1 MAIKLNGTKGS
12 DNISVIS
19 GENIINAGNGD
30 DNILIG
36 GGKNT
41 ITGGK
46 DDNVITL
53 LDMSKLLNSFGE
65 PAGFGQNTINLTK
78 GENLI
83 IDCQE
88 YTTRPDSKIVGK
100 DLVLTFSDKESVTL
114 KNFASKDVVGSN
126 GSVSLKLKGSEELID
141 LKSEIYT
148 SAATFNKKGEYKGSW
163 LSEVIDAI
171 NEPAYGKNDKG
182 VSINA
187 GAGDDDITGSDF
199 NDTITGGKGENTLNL
214 SAGFG
219 NDVVNLTKGETLSIE
234 YDNYAGEIT
243 YEVVKKDLIVN
254 FGDDS
259 VTLKN
264 YYSKETG
271 ATVIINGVNA
281 DQVNVLGEVEVTSS
295 KKTGSALADDLNA
308 SAYKADVEKIG
319 KGVYLN
325 GAGGYDNL
333 VGSKHNDTIKGGNG
347 DDMINGGTG
356 NDDIEG
362 DDGDDTI
369 YGGAGND
376 EIEGDDGKDTIYGGD
391 GDDEIEGGKGDDYLV
406 GGLGKDSIYGGD
418 GNDEITAGIDTDDD
432 TWGTDTHGNYV
443 DGGKGDDYIY
453 GSNQKDTLKGGDGN
467 DFVWTMGGNDTVYGG
482 KGHDALV
489 AEAGGS
495 SKLYGEAG
503 NDLIEI
509 KHDGDVAYGGD
520 GDDELHVGYKD
531 IDTSVYGTEIDATI
545 YGGKGNDVISIFTGG
560 ATVNGEAGNDVI
572 YGSRTAASDI
582 IFAKGG
588 GNDVYKYMGQG
599 DTLVFDKIN
608 ASSLSFDTV
617 TSSRADKYYSY
628 NEEDRW
634 YENPV
639 KEHTDL
645 VIKYGK
651 NQSVKIE
658 DYNPET
664 MDDIYIQTKDGGK
677 VLLSD
682 MLKSYY
688 GTTKSDKIVTDKEIV
703 HAFAGNDKITITSEG
718 SEVYAGDGKD
728 TVYGGAGDDAIY
740 GEAGNDSLYGGAGYD
755 YIVGGDGNDYIDGQ
769 EGTSYLVGG
778 TGNDTIYG
786 GAEYDYVEGGDG
798 NDVIYGNAGDDYL
811 VGNSGADTIYGG
823 EGDDTIMAS
832 TYFGATKPEGVD
844 TVTDYYSHFLA
855 DKNAKT
861 IDGGEGADVIW
872 GSDGAD
878 TIQGGDGDDSVYA
891 FGEGSVIDLGN
902 GNDLTNLYKNTSKT
916 VYAGAGEDTVS
927 VEYGKATVYGG
938 EGNDTLWGGYVSD
951 STFVFAA
958 GDGNDTYQ
966 YRGGQ
971 RVAEY
976 CNDTLV
982 FENISSADMTF
993 AQDGNNLVIN
1003 YADNSSVALENYF
1016 KEGVDT
1022 SKWNVYVE
1030 TTEGKV
1036 LLSEMEGLQNLLL
1049 KLATPEGAIAGTIGD
1064 DKIVT
1069 SAANETIYGYQGD
1082 DILEAS
1088 GAGSVVYGGE
1098 GNDVISIAGAN
1109 TEVEAGKG
1117 DDTINTMRHAASVLT
1132 FNKGDGHDVITQIN
1146 QLPDFVATQKDYLKF
1161 TDTTSVLNLTY
1172 KQVDNDLVISRNQGA
1187 DTVTIKDYYAEG
1199 VDYKIVLEDK
1209 KGNQTELSKLLATE
1223 NADFVLGL
1231 NADDTINA
1239 LAGNDTVYAL
1249 EGNDT
1254 IDGGDGDDRLYGGN
1268 GDDTINGGAGK
1279 DNISGGT
1286 GDDTIYGGDE
1296 KDTLY
1301 GGDGKD
1307 IIYGGA
1313 GDDLIGNS
1321 NSDAGDDEFHGG
1333 DGKDQIK
1340 GGAGNDY
1347 IYGDAGN
1354 DTIWGNT
1361 GDDYIYGGDGD
1372 DTIYTESNSNAT
1384 TLGND
1389 YVDGGAGNDLIY
1401 CGSGNDTVY
1410 GGDGNDNINGFK
1422 GDNVIYGGA
1431 GNDQLNGGDG
1441 NNYFSTGTGNDTVS
1455 AGAGNDTVLV
1465 GKGYTKIYDK
1475 GGDDLVKIADIDTAK
1490 VSLRDMAGNDVIE
1503 FTATDSDN
1511 VNVVFNIDQ
1520 EGNTDYDGIR
1530 IIGDAD
1536 LDAWKAGTSLT
1547 GGISITRD
1555 SGVVETIKT
1564 ADGFQITSTDIDAL
1578 KADVVSWLTKPGNDF
1593 ADVQTAL
1600 TTGTEDQ
1607 VNELMAVFETANWQ
1621 QIV

>member
-53 LDMSKLLNSFGE
+53 LDMSKLLNPSGE

-83 IDCQE
+83 IDCQD
-88 YTTRPDSKIVGK
+88 YTTRPDTKIVGK

-148 SAATFNKKGEYKGSW
+148 TAATFNKKGEYKGSW

-187 GAGDDDITGSDF
+187 GAGDDEITGSEF

-271 ATVIINGVNA
+271 ATVIINDVNA
-281 DQVNVLGEVEVTSS
+281 SQVNVLGEVEVTSS

-362 DDGDDTI
+362 GDGDDTI

-376 EIEGDDGKDTIYGGD
+376 EIEGDKGDDTIYGGDGNDEIEGDDGKDTIYGDD
-391 GDDEIEGGKGDDYLV
+391 GNDEIEGGKGDDYLV

-418 GNDEITAGIDTDDD
+418 GNDEITAGIDADDD

-453 GSNQKDTLKGGDGN
+453 GSDQNDTLKGGDGN

-560 ATVNGEAGNDVI
+560 ATVNGESGNDVI
-572 YGSRTAASDI
+572 YGSRTATSDI

-664 MDDIYIQTKDGGK
+664 MGDIYIQTKDGGK

-778 TGNDTIYG
+778 TGNDTIKG
-786 GAEYDYVEGGDG
+786 GSGYDYVEGGDG

-861 IDGGEGADVIW
+861 IDGGEGDDVIW

-878 TIQGGDGDDSVYA
+878 TIQGGDGDDKVYA

-902 GNDLTNLYKNTSKT
+902 GNDLTNLYQNTSKT

-938 EGNDTLWGGYVSD
+938 EGNDTLWGGFVSD

-958 GDGNDTYQ
+958 GDGNDTYR
-966 YRGGQ
+966 YRGYTTSSGTGTPT
-971 RVAEY
+971 Y

-982 FENISSADMTF
+982 FENVSSADMTF

-1003 YADNSSVALENYF
+1003 YADNSSVALENFF
-1016 KEGVDT
+1016 KSGVNSD
-1022 SKWNVYVE
+1022 KWNVYVE
-1030 TTEGKV
+1030 TTEGKE
-1036 LLSEMEGLQNLLL
+1036 LLAEAIAAYNAKLQSD
-1049 KLATPEGAIAGTIGD
+1049 APEGAITGTFAD
-1064 DKIVT
+1064 
-1069 SAANETIYGYQGD
+1069 ETVKGTELKDLIYAFD
-1082 DILEAS
+1082 
-1088 GAGSVVYGGE
+1088 
-1098 GNDVISIAGAN
+1098 GNDVINA
-1109 TEVEAGKG
+1109 KG
-1117 DDTINTMRHAASVLT
+1117 GNDTI
-1132 FNKGDGHDVITQIN
+1132 
-1146 QLPDFVATQKDYLKF
+1146 
-1161 TDTTSVLNLTY
+1161 
-1172 KQVDNDLVISRNQGA
+1172 
-1187 DTVTIKDYYAEG
+1187 YA
-1199 VDYKIVLEDK
+1199 
-1209 KGNQTELSKLLATE
+1209 GN
-1223 NADFVLGL
+1223 
-1231 NADDTINA
+1231 
-1239 LAGNDTVYAL
+1239 GNDTVNASTGDDEVYA
-1249 EGNDT
+1249 EAGNDSVEA
-1254 IDGGDGDDRLYGGN
+1254 GN
-1268 GDDTINGGAGK
+1268 GN
-1279 DNISGGT
+1279 
-1286 GDDTIYGGDE
+1286 DTIYGGD
-1296 KDTLY
+1296 
-1301 GGDGKD
+1301 
-1307 IIYGGA
+1307 
-1313 GDDLIGNS
+1313 GDDYLN
-1321 NSDAGDDEFHGG
+1321 AGQNDDVV
-1333 DGKDQIK
+1333 
-1340 GGAGNDY
+1340 
-1347 IYGDAGN
+1347 YGDAGN
-1354 DTIWGNT
+1354 DTIIGGN
-1361 GDDYIYGGDGD
+1361 GLNKLYGGDGNDIIEGGSGKDELYGDAGNDTIDTRGGDDIVYGGAGDDVIKAKGGDNYIDAGAGD
-1372 DTIYTESNSNAT
+1372 DTISSSDADIIE
-1384 TLGND
+1384 
-1389 YVDGGAGNDLIY
+1389 GGAGNDLIKIDGPSY
-1401 CGSGNDTVY
+1401 GSFKIFDSEGKDTLEISTAKDNLNIVFNVDKDGNIDANGLKILNDTSLALWKE
-1410 GGDGNDNINGFK
+1410 GTLTTNDDGVHIADGI
-1422 GDNVIYGGA
+1422 NVI
-1431 GNDQLNGGDG
+1431 
-1441 NNYFSTGTGNDTVS
+1441 
-1455 AGAGNDTVLV
+1455 
-1465 GKGYTKIYDK
+1465 
-1475 GGDDLVKIADIDTAK
+1475 
-1490 VSLRDMAGNDVIE
+1490 
-1503 FTATDSDN
+1503 
-1511 VNVVFNIDQ
+1511 
-1520 EGNTDYDGIR
+1520 
-1530 IIGDAD
+1530 
-1536 LDAWKAGTSLT
+1536 
-1547 GGISITRD
+1547 
-1555 SGVVETIKT
+1555 ETIK
-1564 ADGFQITSTDIDAL
+1564 AITSYEESNGGYKPTGYSKITATDIDAL
-1578 KADVVSWLTKPGNDF
+1578 KADVVSWLTKPENDF